1 MSEHLKKAAT
11 KRPHVLERIVV
22 VEQGSCTEH
31 VSQLA
36 GPNQKVLVQA
46 PGESLQEFVLRTSLR
61 KSTQLRAKT
70 ALVLLGDSLSLGPRK
85 QLLGELAEL
94 LVPGNAAEIRL
105 MSADAAERKWVAWQL
120 LEEAHNN
127 EALRTVRLGFKVSDH
142 AYSIVQKSA

>member
-1 MSEHLKKAAT
+1 MREHLKKAAT

-22 VEQGSCTEH
+22 VEQGSCAEH

-36 GPNQKVLVQA
+36 GPNQQVLVQA

-61 KSTQLRAKT
+61 KSKLRRAKT
-70 ALVLLGDSLSLGPRK
+70 ALVLLGDNLSLGPRK

-94 LVPGNAAEIRL
+94 LVPGNAAEIQL
-105 MSADAAERKWVAWQL
+105 MSSDAADRKWVAWQL

-127 EALRTVRLGFKVSDH
+127 AALRSVRLGFKLSDT
-142 AYSIVQKSA
+142 AYSMVQKSA